1 MKTFTLQLS
10 ISNMVPEPGS
20 DLNHSSPSSS
30 SVASLSSFH
39 FFTLHQQSSMADSG
53 DKDTKGEGTTSGTQ
67 ATTMIS
73 TATQPSAFTQKG
85 KCQVHVGNGQS
96 LHIKTIGVLRK
107 YFLNSFLN
115 LMDSIT
121 SLISQCSKL
130 DSPAIS
136 TLQILPQSS
145 SNLLPTPPDSG
156 NTLST
161 MSLSNSQVVP
171 SIREP
176 LSPQPQNLGNTND
189 QYTPSISPPPDFA
202 NTSENYY
209 DNLPI
214 TTIDTS
220 LSNFIHSLH
229 PSNPPP

>member
-85 KCQVHVGNGQS
+85 SKE
-96 LHIKTIGVLRK
+96 
-107 YFLNSFLN
+107 NS
-115 LMDSIT
+115 
-121 SLISQCSKL
+121 IS